1 TIMSIRNT
9 ITEEIILPL
18 SDLILGQSINKHL
31 RFLLKSQYW
40 TKDELESYQN
50 KQLRKLI
57 THSYKYVKY
66 YHELFD
72 KLGLK
77 PEDIRTK
84 EDLHKIPI
92 LTKEDIKREGLEN
105 FTSTAFSKKRI
116 DKISSSGSTGEP
128 LQFYKTKH
136 SSSFN
141 KAAAIRAW
149 YWHGYRLGDKYV
161 KISMNPRTSFVK
173 QLQDRLNNCKYLS
186 SNQLVR
192 KEFQEI
198 ANEIS
203 RFDPKIIRC
212 YPVPLL
218 FLTAIIKDFG
228 NKIGD
233 SLLAINTTGS
243 TLHDDSR
250 NKIEEVFKRKI
261 FDGYSCEGGAICS
274 QCETHENYHFAEEYA
289 ISEFIEDDY
298 TKADPEHPV
307 RHITTDLQDYATPF
321 IRYDSQDYIVL
332 GNNSPCSCG
341 RAYQNIKKIKGR
353 DSDILL
359 TPSGKYLIVENF
371 VAYFQWVESVEQ
383 IQVVQNSINSIVINL
398 VINEKF
404 SQKVH
409 VELLNYWRK
418 YIGSDVNLT
427 IELVNEI
434 KLTPSG
440 KRRTLIRNPEIK
452 INL

>member
-1 TIMSIRNT
+1 MSVRNIIAEK
-9 ITEEIILPL
+9 ITLPL
-18 SDLILGQSINKHL
+18 SDLVLGQSIYKHL

-57 THSYKYVKY
+57 DHSYKYVKY
-66 YHELFD
+66 YHDLFN

-77 PEDIRTK
+77 PDDIKTK

-92 LTKEDIKREGLEN
+92 LTKEDIKREGLEK
-105 FTSTAFSKKRI
+105 FTSTAFSKKKI

-128 LQFYKTKH
+128 LQFYKTKY

-149 YWHGYRLGDKYV
+149 YWQGYRLGDKYV
-161 KISMNPRTSFVK
+161 KISMNPRTSFIK
-173 QLQDRLNNCKYLS
+173 QLQDRMNNCKYLS

-192 KEFQEI
+192 EEFQKIADEI
-198 ANEIS
+198 I
-203 RFDPKIIRC
+203 RFNPKIIRC

-218 FLTAIIKDFG
+218 FLTELIKNSG
-228 NKIGD
+228 NRIGN
-233 SLLAINTTGS
+233 SLIGINTTGS

-250 NKIEEVFKRKI
+250 NKIEVVFKTKI

-274 QCETHENYHFAEEYA
+274 QCETFENYHFAEEYA

-298 TKADPEHPV
+298 TKADPEHSA

-332 GNNSPCSCG
+332 GNNNPCRCG
-341 RAYQNIKKIKGR
+341 RAYRNIKKIKGR
-353 DSDILL
+353 DSDILI

-371 VAYFQWVESVEQ
+371 VAYFQWIESVEQ

-398 VINEKF
+398 VINDKF

-409 VELLNYWRK
+409 EELLDYWK
-418 YIGSDVNLT
+418 MYIGEDVNLT
-427 IELVNEI
+427 IETVNEI

-440 KRRTLIRNPEIK
+440 KRRTLIRNPKIK
-452 INL
+452 IDL